1 MVDAR
6 SVDQSNI
13 FGSPLRFALARP
25 HPPRSMSANSSNTF
39 EVSCPDQE
47 ILEENPPT
55 MARGATK
62 SWVIIEKLSAQ
73 VG

>member
-1 MVDAR
+1 
-6 SVDQSNI
+6 
-13 FGSPLRFALARP
+13 
-25 HPPRSMSANSSNTF
+25 MSANSSNTF